1 MNMVDRP
8 DDILDD
14 MRLILFENTL
24 EFFEIS
30 WRDELSLKAYEEG
43 NLRSVASF
51 EPFGF
56 VEE

>member
-14 MRLILFENTL
+14 MRLILLENTL
-24 EFFEIS
+24 KFFEIS
-30 WRDELSLKAYEEG
+30 WRNELSLKAYEER
-43 NLRSVASF
+43 NLRSVVCF

-56 VEE
+56 VKE